1 VLKAEK
7 LILDCALA
15 ALASGFI
22 IALAIGRVR
31 IMNRHAHDARLVHNV
46 LGLGL
51 LIVVLVAVA
60 FVAGY
65 AALTRG
71 SAFLLVA
78 ASVFGVGLVIYGDA
92 RPSAREELPPPVGK
106 TGDEA

>member
-1 VLKAEK
+1 MLKAEK
-7 LILDCALA
+7 LILDATLA

-22 IALAIGRVR
+22 VALAIGRMR
-31 IMNRHAHDARLVHNV
+31 TLNRHAHDARLVSNV

-51 LIVVLVAVA
+51 LVVVLVAVA

-71 SAFLLVA
+71 SAFLIVA
-78 ASVFGVGLVIYGDA
+78 ASVFGLGLVIYGDA
-92 RPSAREELPPPVGK
+92 TPAPREEPPPAVGK